1 MLQRKIMNQLI
12 AWKSREQRKC
22 LLLQGARQ
30 VGKTYIVEEFGKQ
43 YYEHVITLN
52 FEKNSSYRD
61 VFEGDYDVDRI
72 VARIM
77 LAVPGSRFV
86 PGKTLLFLD
95 EIQSCPNARTALKFL
110 SIDGRYDV
118 IASGSLLGVGYGEVS
133 SFPVGY
139 IERVTMY
146 SLDFEEFLWA
156 LGIDPAVIE
165 YVRGFYESRTKVDES
180 VHAQMMDYLRQ
191 YIVVGGMPAVV
202 RNYVEHRDFL
212 QVLDEQR
219 DILADYEDDIAK
231 YAKDSDKAKAR
242 ACFLSIPKQL
252 ARDSKRFSYAVVEKG
267 SGARKYGG
275 SLQWLYDAGIVNFCY
290 CLERPELPLEGN
302 ADNRKFK
309 VYMRDTG
316 LLVAMLEDG
325 SQKSI
330 LDGDLGIY
338 KGAIYENIVG
348 DMFAKNGRRLYYFE
362 KDSKL
367 EMDFFIRY
375 QGVATAVEVKSSTN
389 RQAKSMRS
397 MIENYGVKR
406 GIKLSPG
413 NVGKAG
419 EQVDVLPL
427 YMAMFL

>member
-1 MLQRKIMNQLI
+1 M
-12 AWKSREQRKC
+12 
-22 LLLQGARQ
+22 
-30 VGKTYIVEEFGKQ
+30 
-43 YYEHVITLN
+43 
-52 FEKNSSYRD
+52 
-61 VFEGDYDVDRI
+61 
-72 VARIM
+72 
-77 LAVPGSRFV
+77 
-86 PGKTLLFLD
+86 
-95 EIQSCPNARTALKFL
+95 
-110 SIDGRYDV
+110 
-118 IASGSLLGVGYGEVS
+118 
-133 SFPVGY
+133 
-139 IERVTMY
+139 
-146 SLDFEEFLWA
+146 
-156 LGIDPAVIE
+156 
-165 YVRGFYESRTKVDES
+165 
-180 VHAQMMDYLRQ
+180 
-191 YIVVGGMPAVV
+191 
-202 RNYVEHRDFL
+202 
-212 QVLDEQR
+212 
-219 DILADYEDDIAK
+219 
-231 YAKDSDKAKAR
+231 
-242 ACFLSIPKQL
+242 
-252 ARDSKRFSYAVVEKG
+252 
-267 SGARKYGG
+267 
-275 SLQWLYDAGIVNFCY
+275 
-290 CLERPELPLEGN
+290 EGN